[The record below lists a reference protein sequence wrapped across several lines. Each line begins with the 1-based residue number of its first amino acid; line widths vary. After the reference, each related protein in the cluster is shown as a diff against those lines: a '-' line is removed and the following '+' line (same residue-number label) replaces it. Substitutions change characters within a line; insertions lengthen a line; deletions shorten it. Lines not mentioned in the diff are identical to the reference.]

1 MKRLNNPEFKNK
13 GLSPIIKKIEL
24 LSREIKEIKKRQE
37 YLEDIIL
44 DYDDIIA
51 IEEARRDKKENR
63 LVSLEEVEK
72 ELRIK

>member
-72 ELRIK
+72 ELMTK

>member
-1 MKRLNNPEFKNK
+1 MKRLNDLEFKN
-13 GLSPIIKKIEL
+13 
-24 LSREIKEIKKRQE
+24 KRQE
-37 YLEDIIL
+37 YLEDIVL

>member
-72 ELRIK
+72 ELRTK